1 MAAKKKARKK
11 AVPKLTKAEKARA
24 KRAGQLVSAAEILQ
38 RAKARFNKGKGH
50 KLKGM
55 CHFRA

>member
-11 AVPKLTKAEKARA
+11 APKLTKAEKARA
-24 KRAGQLVSAAEILQ
+24 KKAGQLITAAEVLQ
-38 RAKARFNKGKGH
+38 RAKSRFNKSRGP